1 MKIDPWKYMEQA
13 SEGEKWKQ
21 QEWTRKIN
29 SHTLQRGPV
38 LFYQIFIKM
47 ILNIKYLGGGGGRNQ
62 IMIHQ
67 KDMPTRTNL
76 CRWIVNVK
84 FSHCF

>member
-1 MKIDPWKYMEQA
+1 MEQA

-47 ILNIKYLGGGGGRNQ
+47 ILNIKYWGGGEGIKLWSTKKTCQ
-62 IMIHQ
+62 PEQTSADELSM
-67 KDMPTRTNL
+67 
-76 CRWIVNVK
+76 
-84 FSHCF
+84 